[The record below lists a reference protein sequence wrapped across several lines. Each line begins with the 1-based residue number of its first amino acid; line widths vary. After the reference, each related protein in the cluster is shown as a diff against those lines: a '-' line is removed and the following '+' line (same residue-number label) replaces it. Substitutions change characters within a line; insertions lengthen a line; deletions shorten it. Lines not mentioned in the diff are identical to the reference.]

1 MWIYLQRTVQPRVLI
16 VAIHV
21 LGFSSFIA
29 VMNILQQNL
38 CHSVLRRFHCARI
51 LVLYPITREIKQYN

>member
-1 MWIYLQRTVQPRVLI
+1 

-51 LVLYPITREIKQYN
+51 LVLYPITHEIKQYN